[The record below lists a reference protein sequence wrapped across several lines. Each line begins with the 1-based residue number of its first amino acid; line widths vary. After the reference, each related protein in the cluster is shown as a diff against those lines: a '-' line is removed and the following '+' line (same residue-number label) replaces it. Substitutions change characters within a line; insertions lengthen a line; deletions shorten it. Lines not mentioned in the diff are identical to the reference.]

1 MQRGVFAARHPR
13 MLACMFVHVAVSPTV
28 PLHPS
33 AAARADGGW
42 PPEASGEPGQRV
54 HSGEAAGGAPLPAA
68 AGATA
73 GAGGAAAPSSPGL
86 PGLQGAACTPQT
98 GWLAEQAR
106 KPAPVGHICLLTCRR
121 RRCHPPLV
129 ILCPQVWL
137 PGDAME
143 DGETLQY
150 DPTAYDCMSSM
161 SLDWPSLSFD
171 LLRDHLGAPR
181 AAFPHTLF
189 MVAGTQASSAK
200 SNYLAVMKVSGLAAG
215 KHVAARQKEQQ
226 REREQGGQQGGQQ
239 GQQHHERQGQKE
251 GSDSDD
257 EMDVIAGSDEDS
269 DAGEGRWLAGP
280 GWQSGC
286 LPVSRWP
293 PPRHANGV
301 CTHTHTHTHVGPWCA
316 PPLHNVL

>member
-1 MQRGVFAARHPR
+1 MH
-13 MLACMFVHVAVSPTV
+13 
-28 PLHPS
+28 
-33 AAARADGGW
+33 
-42 PPEASGEPGQRV
+42 
-54 HSGEAAGGAPLPAA
+54 
-68 AGATA
+68 
-73 GAGGAAAPSSPGL
+73 
-86 PGLQGAACTPQT
+86 TPQT

-121 RRCHPPLV
+121 RRRRCHPPLV
-129 ILCPQVWL
+129 VLRPQVWL

-226 REREQGGQQGGQQ
+226 QQREREQGGQQGGQQ
-239 GQQHHERQGQKE
+239 GQQRQHCRSANWGHLPRSACAGATRCLCCGAPRNDCGAVLPHHSGA
-251 GSDSDD
+251 S
-257 EMDVIAGSDEDS
+257 
-269 DAGEGRWLAGP
+269 GRP
-280 GWQSGC
+280 SC
-286 LPVSRWP
+286 LLRWI
-293 PPRHANGV
+293 
-301 CTHTHTHTHVGPWCA
+301 HV
-316 PPLHNVL
+316 